1 MVTKTI
7 TLFASNW
14 LSNTQTVNVTDVTS
28 SNTILVSYNPES
40 YEAYSD
46 AVIRCV
52 GQNNGT
58 LTFSCDSIPSIDV
71 FVNVVI
77 LN

>member
-1 MVTKTI
+1 MVTTTV
-7 TLFASNW
+7 TLSASSW
-14 LSNTQTVNVTDVTS
+14 SSNAQTVNVSGVTS

-46 AVIRCV
+46 AAIRCI
-52 GQNNGT
+52 GQNNGI
-58 LTFSCDSIPSIDV
+58 LTFSCDSIPSV
-71 FVNVVI
+71 NVSVNVVI